1 MKIWYNIGM
10 YNNDLDKVRM
20 AITIATIVGLCALA
34 AALAALAVS
43 LCKPAHPP
51 AKEPAIVQTGIP
63 PELVLPEEDVA
74 AWKTV
79 SGMHGE
85 IGGTTL
91 AFSSGMAEAN
101 GVRYKVAMDFC
112 RDGTAT
118 YVRVRGNGDWV
129 AKVAPSG
136 AILKA
141 YRAPKNGK
149 PLKDIFGR
157 R

>member
-1 MKIWYNIGM
+1 M
-10 YNNDLDKVRM
+10 YNNELDKQRM
-20 AITIATIVGLCALA
+20 AITIATIVGSCALA

-43 LCKPAHPP
+43 LCKSSRPP
-51 AKEPAIVQTGIP
+51 AKVPAIVQAGIP
-63 PELVLPEEDVA
+63 PELVLAVDDVS

-85 IGGTTL
+85 IGGAQL
-91 AFSSGMAEAN
+91 AFSSGIAETN

-112 RDGTAT
+112 RDGEST

-129 AKVAPSG
+129 AKVDSSG
-136 AILKA
+136 TILKA

>member
-1 MKIWYNIGM
+1 M
-10 YNNDLDKVRM
+10 YNNELDKQRM
-20 AITIATIVGLCALA
+20 AISIATIVGACALA

-43 LCKPAHPP
+43 LCKPACDTSKKP
-51 AKEPAIVQTGIP
+51 AVVQAGIP
-63 PELVLPEEDVA
+63 PELVLSEDDVL

-79 SGMHGE
+79 SGMHGD
-85 IGGTTL
+85 IGGTPLEFT
-91 AFSSGMAEAN
+91 SGIAETN

-112 RDGTAT
+112 RDGDST
-118 YVRVRGNGDWV
+118 YVRVRGNGEWV
-129 AKVAPSG
+129 AKVDSSG
-136 AILKA
+136 TILKA

>member
-1 MKIWYNIGM
+1 M
-10 YNNDLDKVRM
+10 NNNELDKVRM
-20 AITIATIVGLCALA
+20 AITITTIVGACALA

-43 LCKPAHPP
+43 LCKPARGP
-51 AKEPAIVQTGIP
+51 AKVPAAVHAGIP
-63 PELVLPEEDVA
+63 PELVLSGEDVS

-85 IGGTTL
+85 IGGTSL
-91 AFSSGMAEAN
+91 AFTSGIAEAN

-112 RDGTAT
+112 RDGDST
-118 YVRVRGNGDWV
+118 YVRVRGNGEWV
-129 AKVAPSG
+129 AKVDSSG
-136 AILKA
+136 TILKA